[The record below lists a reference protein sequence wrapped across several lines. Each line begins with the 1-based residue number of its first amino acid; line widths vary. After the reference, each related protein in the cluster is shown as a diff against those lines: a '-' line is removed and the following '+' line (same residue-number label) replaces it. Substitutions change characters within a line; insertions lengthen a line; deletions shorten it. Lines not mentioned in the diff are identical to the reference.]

1 MNPLK
6 KYLLT
11 NIARLPEGET
21 GAGTETSAPTTGAP
35 AAGTETG
42 SEASTGVEA
51 FKFDP
56 STFFVPPAN
65 EGSGEGEGGAS
76 GKSPAGT
83 EPEDKGPA
91 AGVAST
97 SPGPT
102 PSTTTPEPAKTEGD
116 DPLAALRASVQAFLT
131 KPATPSGEASP
142 QPSPAAPTTTTPT
155 PAKDEKP
162 RYDFNVPDEV
172 VEALG
177 AEEPSLRKKAV
188 NGLMTGLANKLAQD
202 FGSAM
207 AVMAEHVQKTTVE
220 AVLAQINQQKTIEDV
235 RKDFYDAHPDLK
247 VLRDNLPPFDG
258 MVWAVAQQV
267 AQSTGKKGYDAEV
280 RDQTAAILKLQ
291 LNLVKP
297 GEATPKA
304 PAAPGGRQ
312 PRPGQFSAGGSG
324 GRPNGSAEPNEF
336 ASVLIQT

>member
-11 NIARLPEGET
+11 NIARLPEGEA
-21 GAGTETSAPTTGAP
+21 GAGTETATPPAGADTGAP
-35 AAGTETG
+35 AGGESDGA
-42 SEASTGVEA
+42 AA

-56 STFFVPPAN
+56 STFFVPPAR
-65 EGSGEGEGGAS
+65 EGSGEGEGGDS
-76 GKSPAGT
+76 GKPASAAQ
-83 EPEDKGPA
+83 PEDKGPA

-102 PSTTTPEPAKTEGD
+102 PSTTTPEPAKTDGD

-297 GEATPKA
+297 GETPPA
-304 PAAPGGRQ
+304 PKAPGGRQ

-324 GRPNGSAEPNEF
+324 GRPNGATEPNEF
-336 ASVLIQT
+336 ATVLGPFT

>member
-11 NIARLPEGET
+11 NIARLPEGEA
-21 GAGTETSAPTTGAP
+21 GAGTDTATPPAGADTGAP
-35 AAGTETG
+35 AGGESDGA
-42 SEASTGVEA
+42 AA

-56 STFFVPPAN
+56 STFFVPPAK
-65 EGSGEGEGGAS
+65 EGSGEGEGGDS
-76 GKSPAGT
+76 GKPASAAQ
-83 EPEDKGPA
+83 PEDKGPA

-102 PSTTTPEPAKTEGD
+102 PSTTTPEPAKTDGD

-267 AQSTGKKGYDAEV
+267 AQSTGKKGYDTEV

-297 GEATPKA
+297 SEAPPA